1 MLEKHQRIKC
11 TGTSF
16 MCTGTPSNKSGSG
29 QSVPVHPKCVP
40 VHMCRK
46 LTVAKVYRYIIKVY
60 RYTCMGIA
68 RFDQE
73 FELNV
78 RALLSTNQN
87 GKITLEGGIKG
98 RGKKEEAA
106 FDI

>member
-1 MLEKHQRIKC
+1 
-11 TGTSF
+11 
-16 MCTGTPSNKSGSG
+16 MCTSTPCLKSASG

-46 LTVAKVYRYIIKVY
+46 WTVAKVYRYIIKVY

-68 RFDQE
+68 RFDQD

-98 RGKKEEAA
+98 RGMKEEET
-106 FDI
+106 FDF

>member
-1 MLEKHQRIKC
+1 M
-11 TGTSF
+11 G
-16 MCTGTPSNKSGSG
+16 
-29 QSVPVHPKCVP
+29 
-40 VHMCRK
+40 RK
-46 LTVAKVYRYIIKVY
+46 LTVVKVYRYIPYVY

-78 RALLSTNQN
+78 RELLSTNQN

-98 RGKKEEAA
+98 RGKKGEAA
-106 FDI
+106 FDF